1 MLARLSK
8 NGLKCAVISTF
19 SGEAS
24 AAKKESRRLQCE
36 SIIDNC
42 IRLRHAPTKAE
53 LPELTERLRDAL
65 IDEEQIT
72 AETFRSSKAEIL
84 LEEGQAVSFAR

>member
-1 MLARLSK
+1 M
-8 NGLKCAVISTF
+8 
-19 SGEAS
+19 
-24 AAKKESRRLQCE
+24 QCE

-84 LEEGQAVSFAR
+84 LEEGQAVSGTEYVFRYILSKAASLCC